1 MGDLT
6 KNLSRKE
13 FACECG
19 CGFDTVDYELVMMI
33 QDAADYFAAKYD
45 SKIVVAVTGGN
56 RCVKHNEVIQKQEVK
71 NYVPFSSKST
81 HMDAKAADHKFF
93 YYVNEI
99 KTQIDSVE
107 VYDYYDKKYPT
118 SKGVG
123 LYSNRTH
130 VDSRAVKA
138 RWGGLK

>member
-19 CGFDTVDYELVMMI
+19 CGFDTIDYELVLMI
-33 QDAADYFAAKYD
+33 QDAADSFAAKYD
-45 SKIVVAVTGGN
+45 SKIVVAITGGN
-56 RCVKHNEVIQKQEVK
+56 RCIKHNEEIQKQEVK

-81 HMDAKAADHKFF
+81 HIDAKAADHKFF
-93 YYVNEI
+93 YSVNGV
-99 KTQIDSVE
+99 KTQIPPIE
-107 VYDYYDKKYPT
+107 VYNYYDKKYPT

-123 LYSNRTH
+123 LYSNRVH

-138 RWGGLK
+138 RWGLK